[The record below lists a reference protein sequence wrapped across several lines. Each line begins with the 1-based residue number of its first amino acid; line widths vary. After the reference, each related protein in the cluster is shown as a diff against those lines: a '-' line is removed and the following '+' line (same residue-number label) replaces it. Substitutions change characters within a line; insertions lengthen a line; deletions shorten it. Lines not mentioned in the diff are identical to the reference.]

1 MSAKAKTRQH
11 IIEAA
16 RKLFLQHGYSSLSV
30 DDIAHE
36 LGISKKTIYNHFSS
50 KSDLLM
56 AGIDQFALEYQ
67 QKADTILHD
76 VDLTLRQKVNAY
88 LQFIGVSFA
97 NINQGFWTDIKRSE
111 PEAWKKAY
119 EIRRDIPL
127 KHFSQLMDEGVRVGY
142 LRDDSSRHI
151 AMLTYIAAIQ
161 QLTDLDFLNQFPD
174 TITSA
179 LSKELPER
187 ADQIVHLLLHGL
199 LTPRFYNEGS

>member
-16 RKLFLQHGYSSLSV
+16 QKLFLQHGYSDMSV
-30 DDIAHE
+30 DDLARE

-50 KSDLLM
+50 KSELLM
-56 AGIDQFALEYQ
+56 AGIEQFAQEYQ
-67 QKADTILHD
+67 TRADAILND
-76 VDLTLRQKVNAY
+76 VDLTLRQKVAAY
-88 LQFIGVSFA
+88 LRFIGISFA

-111 PEAWKKAY
+111 PEAWKKAC

-151 AMLTYIAAIQ
+151 AMLTYVAAIQ
-161 QLTDLDFLNQFPD
+161 QLTDLDFLSQFPGS
-174 TITSA
+174 ITSA
-179 LSKELPER
+179 LSDDLAAR
-187 ADQIVHLLLHGL
+187 ADQIVNLLLHGL
-199 LTPRFYNEGS
+199 LTPRFYNE